1 MAAPDRA
8 HLPGPFCITWSQIGR
23 LAGSRAS
30 RSGVAA
36 TPRVFARGRRV
47 RASRCPNLSAQ
58 LGPGGAPKSGEV
70 DSALPATLVDL
81 GRAEFHLAPGG
92 NPVQTNFAHR
102 NQKWRVSR
110 SIGPAGSPEPVETGT
125 EDCRRGHGL
134 FTIGRGTRREGCP
147 LAVFIMWVMRG
158 MMPEIARCGFGGP
171 AFRFDSTKR
180 LRAKAALLRCPR
192 HQFECQ
198 LG

>member
-1 MAAPDRA
+1 MRALAPPGLVSPQPRAYLPGGEEFERVVVRIFQRSLDRA
-8 HLPGPFCITWSQIGR
+8 GLRNRVKSIRHCPRPWSI
-23 LAGSRAS
+23 
-30 RSGVAA
+30 SG
-36 TPRVFARGRRV
+36 GQSSISRRV
-47 RASRCPNLSAQ
+47 
-58 LGPGGAPKSGEV
+58 G
-70 DSALPATLVDL
+70 T
-81 GRAEFHLAPGG
+81 
-92 NPVQTNFAHR
+92 PVQTNFAHR